1 MALTREDVAH
11 IARLARLAL
20 TEEEKLR
27 FLEQLGNILDH
38 VSKLKSLKTEGVPP
52 TSHVLP
58 LKNVWREDVVV
69 PPPDHEA
76 LLSNAP
82 DREGP
87 YFKVKKVIE

>member
-1 MALTREDVAH
+1 MLTEKDVDH

-20 TEEEKLR
+20 TSEEKKK
-27 FLEQLGNILDH
+27 FLDQLGKILDH
-38 VSKLKSLKTEGVPP
+38 VSKLKSLNTDGIPP

-69 PPPDHEA
+69 LPHDPESI
-76 LLSNAP
+76 LNNAP

>member
-1 MALTREDVAH
+1 MALSDQDVAH

-20 TEEEKLR
+20 SDEEKKR
-27 FLEQLGNILDH
+27 FREQLGNILDH
-38 VSKLKSLKTEGVPP
+38 VSELKSLDTKGVPP

-58 LKNVWREDVVV
+58 LKNVWREDQVVT
-69 PPPDHEA
+69 PENLEA